1 MARVPSYD
9 SRQVRVRPVGDNGF
23 SMRAPDASGLAQGI
37 AQVENFALR
46 EKEKADTAAVM
57 DADRQLAEWK
67 QSTMFDQEKGVYTRK
82 GQNALNITN
91 QTLPEYDKQVGQI
104 MGNLSTK
111 QQRDRFKAVAASQRD
126 SLLGELNRY
135 EFGERQNYYDDVDK
149 GQLDAAM
156 QGAMLYANDP
166 QQVAYH
172 QNKINA
178 VLGAQAIR
186 KGLPA
191 ELAEQQRL
199 EVNSG
204 LLTAVTT
211 SLIKQDPY
219 KAHTY
224 FAQNKSQLTAA
235 DQAKLGGMLQ
245 PVIDR
250 QLGKD
255 IADSLLRSGSPDFRS
270 FWPAQRGAESGN
282 RQFGA
287 DGKPLT
293 SSAGAVGV
301 AQVMEATGPEAARL
315 AGVAWDRDRWLNDRD
330 YNEALGMAYSRQQFA
345 TFQDPVL
352 ALAAYNAGPGT
363 VQKAVATV
371 GDPRT
376 GAITH
381 EQFLASLPQETQ
393 GYVAKILRNAP
404 TPSLAAEGSDMYA
417 RGLTAAQ
424 ALPEGDVKK
433 AAIAELENYK
443 KANEAQQRAL
453 FDHAADQLV
462 RGGIN
467 AIDPETLGALGAE
480 DRAKLQ
486 KLDEDRRKG
495 TEPKTNYQA
504 LEQMLSMPAA
514 QLAELSL
521 ARDIRPLLDNS
532 DFNTVRKAWQEAKKG
547 DDTPQKVAKAEEETL
562 SRVMNMAG
570 ILTGN
575 SKDALSP
582 SNIEKQERFRAAYK
596 ARIDSAL
603 TKVKTLTL
611 EDRQSLAEQL
621 LLEVRLREPKRVVEE
636 PLPGME
642 KVEKPFLAGLAGAMY
657 DHNKG
662 GAPMWEVPPERMA
675 DAFVYESDIE
685 IDDIPPADRAEIVRV
700 LRANGQPASE
710 PMIKAYYFNRMSSLG
725 LYVR

>member
-1 MARVPSYD
+1 MGSL
-9 SRQVRVRPVGDNGF
+9 S
-23 SMRAPDASGLAQGI
+23 
-37 AQVENFALR
+37 
-46 EKEKADTAAVM
+46 
-57 DADRQLAEWK
+57 AE
-67 QSTMFDQEKGVYTRK
+67 
-82 GQNALNITN
+82 
-91 QTLPEYDKQVGQI
+91 
-104 MGNLSTK
+104 

-135 EFGERQNYYDDVDK
+135 EFGERQSYYDDVDK
-149 GQLDAAM
+149 GQLEAAM

-166 QQVAYH
+166 QQVAYY
-172 QNKINA
+172 QNKAAA
-178 VLGAQAIR
+178 VMGAQAIR
-186 KGLPA
+186 KGIPA

-199 EVNSG
+199 RVNSG
-204 LLTAVTT
+204 ILSGVTA

-224 FAQNKSQLTAA
+224 FAQNKGQMTAE

-245 PVIDR
+245 PIVDR

-255 IADSLLRSGSPDFRS
+255 IADSLLRTGSPDFRS

-282 RQFGA
+282 RQF
-287 DGKPLT
+287 DDQGKPLT

-301 AQVMEATGPEAARL
+301 AQVMEATGPEAAKL
-315 AGVAWDRDRWLNDRD
+315 AGLPWDRNRWLNDRD
-330 YNEALGMAYSRQQFA
+330 YNEALGMAYSREQFA
-345 TFQDPVL
+345 TFKDPVL
-352 ALAAYNAGPGT
+352 ALAAYNAGPGA
-363 VQKAVATV
+363 VQKAVQTV

-381 EQFLASLPQETQ
+381 EQFLAALPQETQ

-417 RGLTAAQ
+417 RGLLAAQ

-443 KANEAQQRAL
+443 KANDAQQRAL
-453 FDHAADQLV
+453 FDRAADQLV
-462 RGGIN
+462 RGGFN
-467 AIDPETLGALGAE
+467 GIDPETLGALGAE

-486 KLDEDRRKG
+486 KLDEDRRRG
-495 TEPKTNYQA
+495 VEPKTNYQA
-504 LEQMLSMPAA
+504 LEQLLSMPAA

-521 ARDIRPLLDNS
+521 ARDIRPVLDNS

-582 SNIEKQERFRAAYK
+582 KNIEKQQRFRAAYK

-621 LLEVRLREPKRVVEE
+621 LMEVRLRVAKPAPVRPGLDPVEQNALAASMNYQFFGNE
-636 PLPGME
+636 QPL
-642 KVEKPFLAGLAGAMY
+642 
-657 DHNKG
+657 
-662 GAPMWEVPPERMA
+662 WEVPLDKLQDFYLDEG
-675 DAFVYESDIE
+675 DLEIE
-685 IDDIPPADRAEIVRV
+685 QIPAMDRAEIVRV
-700 LRANGQPASE
+700 LRENGQPASV
-710 PMIKAYYFNRMSSLG
+710 PMIKAYYMNRLASFG
-725 LYVR
+725 VNIR